1 MAHQRKTIRD
11 QVITYLTGLTTT
23 GSNIFNSR
31 VYPNEQSKLP
41 LLNVYT
47 LSESSELDAIGRLL
61 RSVDLVVEG
70 FASANSSIENT
81 LDTISKEVEEA
92 LAVDRTLNSTC
103 KNHFISSTE
112 VTLANEGSLP
122 IGVVRMVFTVQYR
135 TTQSDVEAL
144 I

>member
-11 QVITYLTGLTTT
+11 QVITSLTGLTTT
-23 GSNIFNSR
+23 GSNVFNSR

-47 LSESSELDAIGRLL
+47 ISESSELDAVGSLL

-70 FASANSSIENT
+70 FASANSNIENT
-81 LDTISKEVEEA
+81 LDTIAKEVEEA
-92 LAVDRTLNSTC
+92 LGSDITLNSTC

-122 IGVVRMVFTVQYR
+122 IGVVRLVFTVIYR

>member
-11 QVITYLTGLTTT
+11 QVITSLTGLTTT

-47 LSESSELDAIGRLL
+47 LSESSELDAVGGLL
-61 RSVDLVVEG
+61 RSLELVVEG
-70 FASANSSIENT
+70 FASANSNIENT
-81 LDTISKEVEEA
+81 LDTIAKEVEEA
-92 LAVDRTLNSTC
+92 LGSDITLTNTC
-103 KNHFISSTE
+103 LNHFISSTE

>member
-11 QVITYLTGLTTT
+11 QVITSLTGLTTT
-23 GSNIFNSR
+23 GSNVFNSR

-47 LSESSELDAIGRLL
+47 ISESSELDAVGRLL

-70 FASANSSIENT
+70 FASANSNIENT
-81 LDTISKEVEEA
+81 LDTIATEVEEA
-92 LAVDRTLNSTC
+92 LGSDNTLNSTC

-122 IGVVRMVFTVQYR
+122 IGVVRLVFTVIYR

>member
-11 QVITYLTGLTTT
+11 QVITSLTGLTTT
-23 GSNIFNSR
+23 GTRVFNSR
-31 VYPNEQSKLP
+31 IYPNEQSKLP

-47 LSESSELDAIGRLL
+47 ISENSELDAVGSLL

-70 FASANSSIENT
+70 FASANSNIENT
-81 LDTISKEVEEA
+81 LDTIAKEVEEA
-92 LAVDRTLNSTC
+92 LGSDITLNNTC

-122 IGVVRMVFTVQYR
+122 IGVVRLVFTVIYR

>member
-11 QVITYLTGLTTT
+11 QVITSLTGLTTT
-23 GSNIFNSR
+23 GSNVFNSR

-47 LSESSELDAIGRLL
+47 ISESSELDAVGSLL
-61 RSVDLVVEG
+61 RSMDLVVEG
-70 FASANSSIENT
+70 FASANSNIENT
-81 LDTISKEVEEA
+81 LDTIAKEVEEA
-92 LAVDRTLNSTC
+92 LGSDITLNGTC

-122 IGVVRMVFTVQYR
+122 IGVVRLVFTVIYR

>member
-23 GSNIFNSR
+23 GSNVFNSR

-92 LAVDRTLNSTC
+92 LAVDSTFNGTC